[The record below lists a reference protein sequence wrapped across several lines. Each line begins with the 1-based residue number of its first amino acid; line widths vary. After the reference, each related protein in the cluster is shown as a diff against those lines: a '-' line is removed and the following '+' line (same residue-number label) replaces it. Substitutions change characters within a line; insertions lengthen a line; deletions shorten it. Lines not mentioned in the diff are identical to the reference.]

1 MYQSLHML
9 KTTAQKQEKNE
20 DVNDRNL
27 DSFQAGELWPE
38 CRTNPPVDL
47 NNKQFCLVTYS
58 LVTVFQQWLQ
68 LLQQRLH

>member
-1 MYQSLHML
+1 ML

-27 DSFQAGELWPE
+27 DSFQASELWPE
-38 CRTNPPVDL
+38 CSTNPPVDL